1 MLVSATARIR
11 SALRSDRLDFG
22 LDLFFGQGRKREG
35 GKAVGGCEQALYAA
49 PLQLVAQEHFERAR
63 IQEATSLH
71 LPGLS
76 I

>member
-22 LDLFFGQGRKREG
+22 LDLFFGQGREREG
-35 GKAVGGCEQALYAA
+35 GKAVSGGEQAIYPAS
-49 PLQLVAQEHFERAR
+49 PQLAAQEHLQRAGL
-63 IQEATSLH
+63 QETDGLRLSG
-71 LPGLS
+71 LP